1 MRTKQYTPIKGA
13 NTKTKYHASA
23 SESKL
28 FQAPVLVINAWT
40 PAANK
45 AQQASITMA
54 ILARVVCIVARL
66 YSSGFFGE
74 KVWVDWP

>member
-1 MRTKQYTPIKGA
+1 
-13 NTKTKYHASA
+13 
-23 SESKL
+23 
-28 FQAPVLVINAWT
+28 VLVINAWT